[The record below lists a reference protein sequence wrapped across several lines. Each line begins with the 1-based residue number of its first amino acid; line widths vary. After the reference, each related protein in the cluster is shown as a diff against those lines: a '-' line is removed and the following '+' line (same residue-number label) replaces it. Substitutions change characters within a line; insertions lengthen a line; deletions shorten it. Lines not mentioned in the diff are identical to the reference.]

1 MAVASRLG
9 AQGAL
14 KCTRRGERV
23 RPRFHVGACSALLIL
38 CALATYAGRADGHR
52 GTPGPEAA
60 RNAALSR
67 AALSRAALSPAARS
81 RAATP
86 PSGSWR
92 RYKKQAWRRGY
103 VTLENPG
110 NRRRWTGYV
119 IGPADS
125 LLPKAERQIRAVLAS
140 WRTGRS
146 EPIAPNLTRLIA
158 RLSDVFGGRTIRVVS
173 GYRERSHAKD
183 SHHKRGAAL
192 DFSIDGVPNWA
203 VRDYLRSLRTTGVGY
218 YPNSSFVH
226 VDVRG
231 YPAYWID
238 LSGPGAAP
246 RYVAGR

>member
-1 MAVASRLG
+1 MASRQV

-14 KCTRRGERV
+14 KCTRRGARV
-23 RPRFHVGACSALLIL
+23 RSRFHVGACSALLIL
-38 CALATYAGRADGHR
+38 CALATYAGRADAHR
-52 GTPGPEAA
+52 GTAKPEASRHTA
-60 RNAALSR
+60 PSHAAPSH
-67 AALSRAALSPAARS
+67 PAPS
-81 RAATP
+81 HPATP
-86 PSGSWR
+86 PAGSWR

-119 IGPADS
+119 LGPADS

-146 EPIAPNLTRLIA
+146 EPIAPSLTRLIA
-158 RLSDVFGGRTIRVVS
+158 RVSDVFGGRTIRVVS

-246 RYVAGR
+246 RYVAAR